1 MNISEFNS
9 LVDEIKIAVAYS
21 VKELFDNHPNEDF
34 YYISLI
40 TSGEAHSPI
49 LSAWSYQELYKLS
62 NNDKEEARL
71 IKWSYADSPY
81 TMYKNDYF
89 HNVEQ
94 IFESRDIEYLH
105 KKDLNNEF
113 DFRIN
118 AMVTAMQQA
127 DANGIFGS
135 GESRLNLLIN
145 VEVMPPDE
153 TNVIR
158 AKELNPKN
166 SKILPIWIEEA
177 GEE

>member
-1 MNISEFNS
+1 MNISEFNA
-9 LVDEIKIAVAYS
+9 LVNEIKIAVIYS

-34 YYISLI
+34 YYIALI
-40 TSGEAHSPI
+40 TSGEAHSPV
-49 LSAWSYQELYKLS
+49 LSAWSYQALYKLS
-62 NNDKEEARL
+62 NNDKEEERL

-94 IFESRDIEYLH
+94 IFKSRDIE
-105 KKDLNNEF
+105 DLNEKDSNDEF

-118 AMVTAMQQA
+118 AMVAAMQQA
-127 DANGIFGS
+127 DSNGVFGR

-153 TNVIR
+153 TNVSR

-166 SKILPIWIEEA
+166 SKILPMWIEEA